1 MAPKKEKKEV
11 KEETENKMQKPDKAA
26 FEAEA
31 KEINEKIDKMQKELK
46 ELSAQISGKGAGKDV
61 YHTKK
66 GEIRDKINLESDA
79 LNKLHERKDQIMKSI
94 KAGKESAQAAQ
105 QAFQNAKKEL
115 QYRTVDDMDR
125 RLAEIENAMTHT
137 SISLKEEKKM
147 LEEIK
152 QLKKQRPK
160 VSKIDAQE
168 SQARE
173 QKEAAKAESVGSKE
187 ELDAIWQ
194 EITSHKAAR
203 DKLYDSLKELNEERE
218 SQTGDVSSLF
228 AQREELNAKIK
239 EQFEA
244 RTQLR
249 NDFKEK
255 ENQYYDYE
263 RQQRKLRQ
271 EKAQEERDKR
281 KQEYKQAERQ
291 RKVDRLDEPD
301 FLHEMSILQQ
311 TMKFCKS
318 FMPKEE
324 KSEQTKAEITHTN
337 PDTHTVLASKKD
349 RAEEMYFVATKK
361 GKAAKKAKA
370 AATQIRHNAVTFK
383 LFKELDLDAPITTDD
398 IPGVIEQLEKKTQ
411 YYQDQLK
418 VWEDTREQRKAAIL
432 AGEDSEDEGAG
443 RDAGGRDAEEI
454 APPVEEAAN
463 AE

>member
-1 MAPKKEKKEV
+1 
-11 KEETENKMQKPDKAA
+11 
-26 FEAEA
+26 
-31 KEINEKIDKMQKELK
+31 
-46 ELSAQISGKGAGKDV
+46 
-61 YHTKK
+61 
-66 GEIRDKINLESDA
+66 
-79 LNKLHERKDQIMKSI
+79 
-94 KAGKESAQAAQ
+94 
-105 QAFQNAKKEL
+105 
-115 QYRTVDDMDR
+115 
-125 RLAEIENAMTHT
+125 
-137 SISLKEEKKM
+137 M

-168 SQARE
+168 SQAKE
-173 QKEAAKAESVGSKE
+173 QKEAAQAESKGSKE
-187 ELDAIWQ
+187 ELDAIWA
-194 EITSHKAAR
+194 EINNHKAAR

-228 AQREELNAKIK
+228 TQRDELNAKIK

-249 NDFKEK
+249 NDFKQK
-255 ENQYYDYE
+255 ENEYYDYE

-281 KQEYKQAERQ
+281 KAEYKQAERQ

-324 KSEQTKAEITHTN
+324 KSEETKADIQHNN
-337 PDTHTVLASKKD
+337 PDTHTVLASKKE
-349 RAEEMYFVATKK
+349 RGEEMYFVSTKK
-361 GKAAKKAKA
+361 SKAAKKAKA

-398 IPGVIEQLEKKTQ
+398 IPAVIEQLEKKTK
-411 YYQDQLK
+411 YYEDQLAE
-418 VWEDTREQRKAAIL
+418 WEATREQRKAAIL
-432 AGEDSEDEGAG
+432 AGEDSDDEGAG
-443 RDAGGRDAEEI
+443 KDAGKDAEEV
-454 APPVEEAAN
+454 APPAEETAN